1 VSLQTAKQFTSA
13 IEEINMMVLKLG
25 WDTQVLLSVK
35 DAVTVA
41 EILSKANVW
50 EEKYIS
56 ETNSNAYFAYP
67 VEKDFTMKIVPDE
80 IASMARMA
88 GKPEK

>member
-1 VSLQTAKQFTSA
+1 
-13 IEEINMMVLKLG
+13 MMVLKLG

-41 EILSKANVW
+41 EILSKAHTW

-56 ETNSNAYFAYP
+56 ESSSNAYFAYP
-67 VEKDFTMKIVPDE
+67 CEKDFTMKLVPDE

-88 GKPEK
+88 GKPDKK

>member
-1 VSLQTAKQFTSA
+1 
-13 IEEINMMVLKLG
+13 MMVLKLG

-41 EILSKANVW
+41 EILSKAHVW
-50 EEKYIS
+50 EEKYQS
-56 ETNSNAYFAYP
+56 DTSTTAYFAYP
-67 VEKDFTMKIVPDE
+67 SERDFTMKIVPDE

-88 GKPEK
+88 GKPDKK

>member
-1 VSLQTAKQFTSA
+1 
-13 IEEINMMVLKLG
+13 MMVLKLG

-41 EILSKANVW
+41 EILSKAHVW
-50 EEKYIS
+50 EEKY
-56 ETNSNAYFAYP
+56 NSDSGSAYFAYP
-67 VEKDFTMKIVPDE
+67 VEKDFTMKIVPDA
-80 IASMARMA
+80 IADMARMA

>member
-1 VSLQTAKQFTSA
+1 
-13 IEEINMMVLKLG
+13 MMVLKLG